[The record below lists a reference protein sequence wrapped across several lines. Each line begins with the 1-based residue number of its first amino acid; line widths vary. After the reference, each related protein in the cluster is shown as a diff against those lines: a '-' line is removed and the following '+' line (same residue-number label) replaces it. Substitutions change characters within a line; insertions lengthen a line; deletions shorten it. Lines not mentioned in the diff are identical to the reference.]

1 MYYNASEKEELFLAV
16 NDKFAPIKIG
26 STKTVIFELSKG
38 AEDFSP
44 VFGKSRPEFSSKNSL
59 ELLSA
64 SQKNPGLSV
73 LQLENV
79 EWEDQFLEYKDIEE
93 KERLG
98 GLVYAQDQPLAF
110 HVKDNRAVTIAAVV
124 DGMADIISDK
134 GEGHEIFEKIIDAKF
149 VRDPPV

>member
-1 MYYNASEKEELFLAV
+1 MTGCGFLLSPKRVLTSKKCIKDEDDLKKYESVMYYNASEKEELFLAV

-79 EWEDQFLEYKDIEE
+79 E
-93 KERLG
+93 
-98 GLVYAQDQPLAF
+98 
-110 HVKDNRAVTIAAVV
+110 
-124 DGMADIISDK
+124 
-134 GEGHEIFEKIIDAKF
+134 
-149 VRDPPV
+149 